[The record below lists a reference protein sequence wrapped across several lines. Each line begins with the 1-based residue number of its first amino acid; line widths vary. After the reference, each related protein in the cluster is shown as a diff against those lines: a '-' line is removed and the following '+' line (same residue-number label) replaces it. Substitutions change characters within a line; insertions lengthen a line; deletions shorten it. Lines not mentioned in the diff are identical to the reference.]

1 MAAIATQ
8 TIELDLTPGG
18 VSPFLYVS
26 QGDYGTRNLVFNLML
41 NGQPYT
47 IPSAVTT
54 VSLEGITKGGNMF
67 NVTCTKS
74 GSTVT
79 ASLTADMTA
88 DIGMDI
94 CQIVLKSAAGERLGT
109 ANFFIVV
116 EMSPGGVK
124 LLYGNVYWSELS
136 KSWAVGGT
144 GLRSDE
150 EENNSKYWSDIS
162 RQFSEVSEMWSEQS
176 ENLAKTWAVGG
187 TGTRPYEDTDNAK
200 YYASIVNDV
209 RPQLDEN
216 TSQISVL
223 QALIN
228 QYVTP
233 STEQPTEVVN
243 ARVGYDGTTYDN
255 LGDAVRSQVTVY
267 GYVPGSEEIYFRRNI
282 I

>member
-47 IPSAVTT
+47 IPNTVTT
-54 VSLEGITKGGNMF
+54 VSLEGITKGGNVF

-94 CQIVLKSAAGERLGT
+94 CQIALKNSSGERLGT

-144 GLRSDE
+144 DLRSDE
-150 EENNSKYWSDIS
+150 ETNNSKYWSEIS
-162 RQFSEVSEMWSEQS
+162 RQFSETS
-176 ENLAKTWAVGG
+176 ENSAKTWAVGG

-243 ARVGYDGTTYDN
+243 ARVGFDGTTYDN

>member
-47 IPSAVTT
+47 IPSTVTT

-74 GSTVT
+74 GSIAT

-94 CQIVLKSAAGERLGT
+94 CQVVLKTASGERLGT

-116 EMSPGGVK
+116 ELSPGGVK
-124 LLYGNVYWSELS
+124 VLYGNVYWSDLS

-144 GLRSDE
+144 GLRSGE
-150 EENNSKYWSDIS
+150 EENNSKYWAELS
-162 RQFSEVSEMWSEQS
+162 RLFSETS
-176 ENLAKTWAVGG
+176 ENSAKTWAVGG
-187 TGTRPYEDTDNAK
+187 TGTREGEDTDNAM

-216 TSQISVL
+216 TNQISVL
-223 QALIN
+223 EALIN

-233 STEQPTEVVN
+233 STEQPTEVVA
-243 ARVGYDGTTYDN
+243 ARVGFDGTTYDN

-267 GYVPGSEEIYFRRNI
+267 GYIPGSEEIYFRHNNS
-282 I
+282 

>member
-47 IPSAVTT
+47 IPYTVQT

-94 CQIVLKSAAGERLGT
+94 CQIVLKTAGGERLGT

-116 EMSPGGVK
+116 ELSPGGVK
-124 LLYGNVYWSELS
+124 VLYGNVYWSDLS

-150 EENNSKYWSDIS
+150 ETNNSKY
-162 RQFSEVSEMWSEQS
+162 F
-176 ENLAKTWAVGG
+176 AG
-187 TGTRPYEDTDNAK
+187 
-200 YYASIVNDV
+200 IVNDV
-209 RPQLDEN
+209 RPQLDKN
-216 TSQISVL
+216 TNQISVL
-223 QALIN
+223 EALIN

-233 STEQPTEVVN
+233 SKQYPDEVVA
-243 ARVGYDGTTYDN
+243 ARVGFDGTTYEN
-255 LGDAVRSQVTVY
+255 LGEAIRSQVTTY
-267 GYVPGSEEIYFRRNI
+267 GYVPGSEEIYFRHG
-282 I
+282 

>member
-47 IPSAVTT
+47 IPSSVTT

-94 CQIVLKSAAGERLGT
+94 CQIVLKNSSGERLGT

-116 EMSPGGVK
+116 ELSPGGVK

-144 GLRSDE
+144 GIR
-150 EENNSKYWSDIS
+150 N
-162 RQFSEVSEMWSEQS
+162 
-176 ENLAKTWAVGG
+176 G
-187 TGTRPYEDTDNAK
+187 EDTDNAM

-216 TSQISVL
+216 TNQISVL
-223 QALIN
+223 ESLIN

-233 STEQPTEVVN
+233 STEQPTEVVA
-243 ARVGYDGTTYDN
+243 ARVGFDGTTYEN
-255 LGDAVRSQVTVY
+255 LGDAVRSQVTLY
-267 GYVPGSEEIYFRRNI
+267 GYIPGSEEIYFRHNNL
-282 I
+282 

>member
-26 QGDYGTRNLVFNLML
+26 QGDYGTRNLVFNLMM
-41 NGQPYT
+41 NGQPYS
-47 IPSAVTT
+47 IPNTVTT
-54 VSLEGITKGGNMF
+54 VSLEGITKGGDLF
-67 NVTCTKS
+67 NVTCTFS

-79 ASLTADMTA
+79 ASLTAGMTA
-88 DIGMDI
+88 TIGMDI
-94 CQIVLKSAAGERLGT
+94 CQIVLKNAAGERLGT

-116 EMSPGGVK
+116 ELSPGGVK

-144 GLRSDE
+144 DLRSDE
-150 EENNSKYWSDIS
+150 ETNNSYYWSEIS
-162 RQFSEVSEMWSEQS
+162 RQFSETS
-176 ENLAKTWAVGG
+176 ENSAKTWAVGG

-200 YYASIVNDV
+200 YYATIVNDV

-223 QALIN
+223 QSLIN

-233 STEQPTEVVN
+233 STQQPDEVVN
-243 ARVGYDGTTYDN
+243 ARVGFDGTTYDN

>member
-47 IPSAVTT
+47 IPNTVTT

-74 GSTVT
+74 GSTAT

-94 CQIVLKSAAGERLGT
+94 CQIVLKTGSGERLGT

-124 LLYGNVYWSELS
+124 ILYGNVYWSELS

-144 GLRSDE
+144 GLRSGEDT
-150 EENNSKYWSDIS
+150 NNSKYWSDAS
-162 RQFSEVSEMWSEQS
+162 TEQS
-176 ENLAKTWAVGG
+176 IMSESWAIGG
-187 TGTRPYEDTDNAK
+187 TGKREGEDTDNAK
-200 YYASIVNDV
+200 YYASLVNDV

-216 TSQISVL
+216 TNAISVL
-223 QALIN
+223 EALIN
-228 QYVTP
+228 QYVVP

-243 ARVGYDGTTYDN
+243 ARVGYDGTVYQN
-255 LGDAVRSQVTVY
+255 LGEAIRSQVTTY
-267 GYVPGSEEIYFRRNI
+267 GYIPGSKEIYFRHG
-282 I
+282 